1 MELVRRI
8 GNDIVESTC
17 QRANPGP
24 WNEGKC
30 AVQPHCSA
38 ETGAGAGGVIGD
50 VGSRPEQFG
59 PEHGAYGAGIT
70 GRESCAAPLAAE
82 RTGCAPAIK

>member
-8 GNDIVESTC
+8 GNDIAESTC

-24 WNEGKC
+24 WNEGTC

-38 ETGAGAGGVIGD
+38 ETGAGAGGVIGS

-59 PEHGAYGAGIT
+59 PEHGAWGTGIT
-70 GRESCAAPLAAE
+70 GMESCAVPFAAGE
-82 RTGCAPAIK
+82 TECAPVIK